1 MLAPRLNILRDVVE
15 GAFWQSYSE
24 DPYLTSQMGLHAMA
38 GIQSHGTMANA
49 KQLAASST
57 GASNGDAN
65 SVVDLQTLHEVY
77 LPGYEYVLKA
87 GVATI
92 MCSYV
97 AVSFTNFSRFVL
109 LNASLRSMVCN
120 PAKIPN
126 C

>member
-1 MLAPRLNILRDVVE
+1 VN

-24 DPYLTSQMGLHAMA
+24 DPYLTSQMGLHAMS
-38 GIQSHGTMANA
+38 GIQSHGAMANA

-65 SVVDLQTLHEVY
+65 SIVDLQALYEVY
-77 LPGYEYVLKA
+77 IPAFEYVLKS

-97 AVSFTNFSRFVL
+97 AVSFRSPSTFSS
-109 LNASLRSMVCN
+109 LNNV
-120 PAKIPN
+120 
-126 C
+126 

>member
-1 MLAPRLNILRDVVE
+1 MD

-24 DPYLTSQMGLHAMA
+24 DPFLTSQMGLHAMS

-57 GASNGDAN
+57 GASNGDSN
-65 SVVDLQTLHEVY
+65 SIVDLQTLHEVY
-77 LPGYEYVLKA
+77 LPGYEYVLKS

-97 AVSFTNFSRFVL
+97 AVSIGSPSRFRL
-109 LNASLRSMVCN
+109 LNISRRSTEYSL
-120 PAKIPN
+120 AKTLN
-126 C
+126 

>member
-1 MLAPRLNILRDVVE
+1 ME

-24 DPYLTSQMGLHAMA
+24 DPYLTSQMGLHAMS

-65 SVVDLQTLHEVY
+65 SIVDLQTLHEVY
-77 LPGYEYVLKA
+77 LPAFEYVLKS

-97 AVSFTNFSRFVL
+97 AVSFVPRPH
-109 LNASLRSMVCN
+109 SLH
-120 PAKIPN
+120 
-126 C
+126 